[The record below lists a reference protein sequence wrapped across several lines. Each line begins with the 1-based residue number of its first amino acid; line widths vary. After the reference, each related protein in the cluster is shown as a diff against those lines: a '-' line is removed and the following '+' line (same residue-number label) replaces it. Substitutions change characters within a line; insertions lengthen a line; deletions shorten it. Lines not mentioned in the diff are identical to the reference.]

1 MIPKAHSNPATSKEA
16 LEGMTDMLKHA
27 GASLCAAAGRSN
39 ADCQRE
45 AAAALV
51 PALKAAIMQQQ
62 ASARQLCLL
71 SFAAISDVSGA
82 EKVHLPI
89 IYPLSEIQNP
99 FGLVFS
105 DWLLQ

>member
-1 MIPKAHSNPATSKEA
+1 MQELPFVQQ
-16 LEGMTDMLKHA
+16 LEGPMQTAREKLQ
-27 GASLCAAAGRSN
+27 
-39 ADCQRE
+39 QRLS
-45 AAAALV
+45 A
-51 PALKAAIMQQQ
+51 ALKAAIMQQQ